1 MQATQTIEPILIS
14 INETCAKLR
23 IGRST
28 FYNLVMTKKLDIK
41 KISPKCTRVTVASI
55 HRYVASLPT
64 AVDGYSGAA
73 KAQRKRD
80 RDELGLGDKPRAA

>member
-1 MQATQTIEPILIS
+1 MHAHETNDPILIS

-28 FYNLVMTKKLDIK
+28 LYKLVKAKKLDIK

-55 HRYVASLPT
+55 NRYVASLPT
-64 AVDGYSGAA
+64 ALEGYVTTKTSG
-73 KAQRKRD
+73 
-80 RDELGLGDKPRAA
+80 